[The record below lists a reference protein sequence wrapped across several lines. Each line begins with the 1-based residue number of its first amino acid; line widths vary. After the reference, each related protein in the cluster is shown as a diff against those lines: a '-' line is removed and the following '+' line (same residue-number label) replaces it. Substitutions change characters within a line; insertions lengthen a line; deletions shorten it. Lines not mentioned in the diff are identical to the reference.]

1 MINHYA
7 QLKEETYVFGSN
19 LVKDIF
25 DCQTAWCR
33 FNCKRN
39 QLFTLSM
46 SRFCSATKFERKVH
60 SRINLMNKKSR
71 MLTVRQIFTT
81 SPKYGPSW
89 S

>member
-1 MINHYA
+1 MITKP
-7 QLKEETYVFGSN
+7 KEGTYVLRSN

-25 DCQTAWCR
+25 DCQTAWCP

-60 SRINLMNKKSR
+60 SRINLMYKKSG

-81 SPKYGPSW
+81 SPQYGFSW